1 MRHITYQ
8 FMEQHDFGPFLTTP
22 AIYQYLEGVKNGYW
36 YKGCSLKRTP
46 PHKNQSASR
55 QVNSDTFYETFCV
68 ICDPVYGN
76 IEYPSQRQDLLLQ
89 PFYLMILNILIQFSV
104 SDMQTKALIF
114 LHIDLHYTKKT
125 LHPS

>member
-1 MRHITYQ
+1 
-8 FMEQHDFGPFLTTP
+8 MEQHDFGPFLTTP

-36 YKGCSLKRTP
+36 YTGCSLKRTPP

-104 SDMQTKALIF
+104 SEMQTKALIF
-114 LHIDLHYTKKT
+114 LLIDLHYTKKT